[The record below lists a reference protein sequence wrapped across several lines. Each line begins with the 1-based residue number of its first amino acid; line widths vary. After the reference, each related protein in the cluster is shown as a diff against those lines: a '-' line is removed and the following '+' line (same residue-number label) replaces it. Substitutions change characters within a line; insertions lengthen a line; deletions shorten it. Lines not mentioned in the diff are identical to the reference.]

1 MALGSSGDSQST
13 FQNISQGIFALQQT
27 YINVNGAQNLADIT
41 TPTLVSAKGGR
52 LCKVSIIVAG
62 SGNGAIYDNT
72 DITSTL
78 RQIWVIPQT
87 LGLMNVNWPV
97 GYGITVVPGTGQ
109 TVAVSWS

>member
-1 MALGSSGDSQST
+1 MASGDSQST
-13 FQNISQGIFALQQT
+13 FQNIAQSIYGLQQAYT
-27 YINVNGAQNLADIT
+27 NVNGAQNLADIT

-72 DITSTL
+72 DLTSTL
-78 RQIWVIPQT
+78 RQIYVIPNT
-87 LGLMNVNWPV
+87 LGLLFVNMPV
-97 GYGITVVPGTGQ
+97 GYGIVVVPGTGQ

>member
-1 MALGSSGDSQST
+1 MASGDSQST
-13 FQNISQGIFALQQT
+13 FQNIAQSIYGLQQAF
-27 YINVNGAQNLADIT
+27 INVNGAQSLADIT

-78 RQIWVIPQT
+78 RQIWVIPNT
-87 LGLMNVNWPV
+87 LGLVFVNMPV
-97 GYGITVVPGTGQ
+97 GYGISVVPGTGQ
-109 TVAVSWS
+109 TVVVSWS